1 MKNSKL
7 SPRKIAVADLF
18 TITDKLDDMYER
30 TLAIHIHGE
39 EGDTPCVYMLV
50 NNPYDWN
57 VKKDGPVPLYL
68 HQIEAAENDE
78 MAKAFLPTAMS
89 YLRKYARDRGYR
101 SIFCRGKSH
110 SISEED
116 MENFLIQCGFDDAGY
131 RKYWLDL

>member
-7 SPRKIAVADLF
+7 SPRKITVADLF
-18 TITDKLDDMYER
+18 TIVDNLDDMYER
-30 TLAIHIHGE
+30 TLAIYIHDE
-39 EGDTPCVYMLV
+39 KGDTPCVYMLV
-50 NNPYDWN
+50 NNPPDWD
-57 VKKDGPVPLYL
+57 VKKDGPTPLYL

-78 MAKAFLPTAMS
+78 MSKMFLPTALN

-110 SISEED
+110 TISEKD
-116 MENFLIQCGFDDAGY
+116 METFLFQCGFADAGY